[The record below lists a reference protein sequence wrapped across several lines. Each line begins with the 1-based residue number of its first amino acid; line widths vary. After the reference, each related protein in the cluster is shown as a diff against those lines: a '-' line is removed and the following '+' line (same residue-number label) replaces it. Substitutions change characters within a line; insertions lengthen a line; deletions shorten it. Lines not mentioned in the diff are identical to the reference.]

1 MISEIIEKWIK
12 GILIDGITGNL
23 SGLFDNVNAKV
34 GEIASD
40 VGSTPQAWNSGIFN
54 MLRSLS
60 EAILPTLA
68 FTLSN
73 RPERLPVMPSI
84 KMPFIHFSM
93 ISLIK
98 QRYLLSRAL
107 PCERESAE

>member
-12 GILIDGITGNL
+12 GILVDGITGNL

-54 MLRSLS
+54 IQRVFMVIMSL
-60 EAILPTLA
+60 P
-68 FTLSN
+68 
-73 RPERLPVMPSI
+73 
-84 KMPFIHFSM
+84 
-93 ISLIK
+93 
-98 QRYLLSRAL
+98 AL
-107 PCERESAE
+107 WTA